1 MSFTQDELQAFN
13 NILELRL
20 AVQRREL
27 ERIFE
32 LRLQLLKRD
41 MEQRFTSMHQDLLR
55 DLASSLSDQQQ
66 RMKEVFY
73 QQLDVQQSQ
82 QLESLQ
88 AKMALWQE
96 RLERLIRQREPAQF
110 YGMRGSDGEVV
121 DIEVEGTEASAEIT
135 WEYLM
140 GSLDKVID
148 KRSSALLVSIQVLL
162 KEMERNVLEA
172 LQQVCEE
179 SVTKRSSDNEMTAL
193 TDLRDVVTSLEQLEQ
208 LVESMQV
215 TMTANHALL
224 SNRLY
229 RHRQL
234 SCEQAHP
241 VKSSVGAGEQIVP
254 AQEEENI

>member
-55 DLASSLSDQQQ
+55 DLSSSLSDQQQ

-73 QQLDVQQSQ
+73 QQRDAQQSQ

-96 RLERLIRQREPAQF
+96 RLEQLIRQRDPAQF
-110 YGMRGSDGEVV
+110 YGMRGSDSEVV
-121 DIEVEGTEASAEIT
+121 EIEVEGTEASAEIT

-162 KEMERNVLEA
+162 KDMERNVLEA
-172 LQQVCEE
+172 LQQMREE
-179 SVTKRSSDNEMTAL
+179 SVIKRPSDNEMTSL
-193 TDLRDVVTSLEQLEQ
+193 TDLRDVFTSLEQLEQ

-234 SCEQAHP
+234 SCDQAHP
-241 VKSSVGAGEQIVP
+241 GKSSVSA
-254 AQEEENI
+254 